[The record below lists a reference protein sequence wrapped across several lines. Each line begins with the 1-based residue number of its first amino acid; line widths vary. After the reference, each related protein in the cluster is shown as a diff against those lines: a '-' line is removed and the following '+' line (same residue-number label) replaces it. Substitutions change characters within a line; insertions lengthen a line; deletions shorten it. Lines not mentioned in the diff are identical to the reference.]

1 MWKLSHDSIND
12 TPMIIDELDRPIIFH
27 EGDDIAVL
35 QSIVDAHNG
44 TGSQEKITLIRT
56 LVEVMERRKWSI
68 VWQRRWDV
76 RFPESTRP
84 TILLPDE
91 TVYDQTPFKAWMMLI
106 DLDRRQKDFDDHPHK
121 WDSVMGLCTECRYR
135 KRFSEEKLDGWN
147 KPCPGRCEC
156 WVCHEPARDEDL
168 GYWKLKPKDKLL
180 LMVCKTCAAQKML
193 EESIVNQEPAE
204 EPAEEPED
212 TPF

>member
-44 TGSQEKITLIRT
+44 TGNQEKTRLMRE
-56 LVEVMERRKWSI
+56 LVEVMDRRKWTIAWTSSR
-68 VWQRRWDV
+68 WQLCFAHGAPKV
-76 RFPESTRP
+76 SEGEVLF
-84 TILLPDE
+84 
-91 TVYDQTPFKAWMMLI
+91 DQTPFKAWMQLI
-106 DLDRRQKDFDDHPHK
+106 DLDRRQNDFDNHPHK

-204 EPAEEPED
+204 EPED